1 MKDLCILEEEVVTRS
16 ENTDRLNKSQTTP
29 SYLIDNI
36 DQSTME
42 ALEQDMRTV
51 EDMREEILH
60 EQIIATTSLFVIN
73 S

>member
-51 EDMREEILH
+51 EDMREEKYYMNKLLQPH
-60 EQIIATTSLFVIN
+60 PSL